1 MHLLVFFFLFFFDGR
16 VSVFL
21 LLLGDIRSVESHMRH
36 RFVFVLS
43 ILCKNL
49 VLPRIDFAIC
59 IRGFGE
65 MKTVKTACGLVGL
78 EPFTESRE
86 DSFRFFI

>member
-1 MHLLVFFFLFFFDGR
+1 MELMHLLDFFFFFDGR

-21 LLLGDIRSVESHMRH
+21 LLFGYIRSVGLHMRH

-65 MKTVKTACGLVGL
+65 MNTVKTACGLVGL
-78 EPFTESRE
+78 EPSTESRE
-86 DSFRFFI
+86 G

>member
-1 MHLLVFFFLFFFDGR
+1 MLFFFFFFDGR

-21 LLLGDIRSVESHMRH
+21 LLFGYIRSVGLHMRH

-65 MKTVKTACGLVGL
+65 MNTVKTACGLVGL
-78 EPFTESRE
+78 EPSTESRE
-86 DSFRFFI
+86 G